1 MVSAVLLDAAG
12 AAREAV
18 LEDYRSGMRGTNE
31 MLRRQGLAEH
41 EARIPDDRMDE
52 IVERF
57 SAALDR
63 MLDHAPAAFAVQG
76 LDAVL
81 RRAAL
86 RLLPT

>member
-1 MVSAVLLDAAG
+1 MLLDAAG

-41 EARIPDDRMDE
+41 EALISDDRMDE

-81 RRAAL
+81 RRAAV